1 MSYTCVIWW
10 ALLFVQKCPSSIV
23 PVYIYL
29 RATGPSHHSHSHR
42 NYQRHQHWLSWTQVT
57 REEIGLNIWKYLHIS
72 PPPNLPLW
80 VASRQNNLVLDCDSF
95 EEGQLFSMQM
105 PCSEAKLDHLDTEVH
120 VTIQYRV
127 SFYRCIGSICKINL
141 FNCRECSEI
150 QTNSL
155 QRGNFT
161 LSSEKSCLMQ
171 KTLPEAQRT
180 QGIDSLT

>member
-1 MSYTCVIWW
+1 
-10 ALLFVQKCPSSIV
+10 
-23 PVYIYL
+23 
-29 RATGPSHHSHSHR
+29 
-42 NYQRHQHWLSWTQVT
+42 
-57 REEIGLNIWKYLHIS
+57 
-72 PPPNLPLW
+72 
-80 VASRQNNLVLDCDSF
+80 
-95 EEGQLFSMQM
+95 MQM

-127 SFYRCIGSICKINL
+127 SFYRCIWSICKINL

-171 KTLPEAQRT
+171 KTLPEAKRT
-180 QGIDSLT
+180 QGIDSLIWVISPAKKNASCIGSKFGQLYVVPLVQNLTTRWCHQNWFQIWPTCNAISIGSNFGQQVALLALVPNLTTR